1 MYRTSLP
8 RTDPAA
14 VSARF
19 CRASPFSPPT
29 PVPHTPAQ
37 LSAGAEAVPQ
47 VEGLAADGRADL
59 RQQPAP
65 AGLLLLLLLRAG
77 TAAAPSLR
85 RRRRRPP
92 RLLLGAHGFSPPLR
106 LRLRSAPAPRPARP
120 REPRGGGHGRSAA
133 LSTPHLG
140 GRGLPSRGGW
150 AAPPGGAA
158 INGEAAASSRCCETP
173 LGGARCNC

>member
-1 MYRTSLP
+1 MYRTALP

-65 AGLLLLLLLRAG
+65 PGLLLLLLRAG
-77 TAAAPSLR
+77 TAAAPSLRR

-106 LRLRSAPAPRPARP
+106 LRSAPAPRPARP
-120 REPRGGGHGRSAA
+120 REPRGGGHGRGTA
-133 LSTPHLG
+133 LSAPHLG

-150 AAPPGGAA
+150 AAPPGGTA
-158 INGEAAASSRCCETP
+158 ISWGGGCLLQLLRTP